1 MIKKCSPFLFSL
13 SQPRIH
19 CCTTTYRYLSLSDAL
34 WIPRE
39 TSGQYLHVL
48 PSIVQ
53 GVVDEKGRGRI
64 DQVSLRSEVRSR
76 GHRVQALQT
85 PGTVRWR

>member
-1 MIKKCSPFLFSL
+1 MIKKCSPQFLFRNHKPIIV
-13 SQPRIH
+13 QFIVF
-19 CCTTTYRYLSLSDAL
+19 SLSDAL

-48 PSIVQ
+48 PSVVQ

-64 DQVSLRSEVRSR
+64 DQVSLRSEIRSC